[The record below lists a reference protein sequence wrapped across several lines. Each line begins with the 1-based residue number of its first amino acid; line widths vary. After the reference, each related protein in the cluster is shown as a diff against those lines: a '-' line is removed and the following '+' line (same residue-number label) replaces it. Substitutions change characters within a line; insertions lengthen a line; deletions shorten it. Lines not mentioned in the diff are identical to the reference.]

1 MLLTTG
7 SCLDAYEK
15 GIKVKEALWNT
26 GNRGNMGNM
35 EERPLGNKDQAGQE
49 VVGARGVDQI
59 EAVMG
64 SNETGCRE
72 SLGWLHES
80 SRGNISPLNIYMSG
94 ILQLLGRN
102 PARTFSHAYDMV
114 QPPQDAKLT

>member
-1 MLLTTG
+1 M
-7 SCLDAYEK
+7 DAYEK

-26 GNRGNMGNM
+26 GNTGNMGNM

-49 VVGARGVDQI
+49 VVGAQGVDQI
-59 EAVMG
+59 EAAMG

-80 SRGNISPLNIYMSG
+80 SRGEHKPIKHLHEWDPTAAGENCSMHFL
-94 ILQLLGRN
+94 
-102 PARTFSHAYDMV
+102 SHI
-114 QPPQDAKLT
+114 